1 MDCGLNC
8 EVKQGREW
16 SKCQPG
22 KNRSL
27 CSESRWNITLLGKMA
42 VDYFPRCS
50 MMWTKL
56 IQRHKIQFCPQSM
69 CKLYQPYHIPYIF
82 NPRSCLFLSHSLYHS
97 LLISFFFL
105 FAQFNKLGVTNKNRK
120 PLQLRKRDLMN
131 CEEQSHATSL
141 TGARTTKVKWNNLS
155 DPFSVAFLICTTNLH
170 IDHL

>member
-1 MDCGLNC
+1 MPVFVTLTL
-8 EVKQGREW
+8 
-16 SKCQPG
+16 
-22 KNRSL
+22 SL
-27 CSESRWNITLLGKMA
+27 TF
-42 VDYFPRCS
+42 DF
-50 MMWTKL
+50 
-56 IQRHKIQFCPQSM
+56 F
-69 CKLYQPYHIPYIF
+69 
-82 NPRSCLFLSHSLYHS
+82 
-97 LLISFFFL
+97 FFFL